1 MALGGSR
8 RASLQ
13 GVITVMGAVVLVFL
27 TTGLDDGWAQA
38 QADEAPDAFQEGVT
52 LLQQG
57 RVPEAIDR
65 LIRARDERPAAPG
78 VWAVLGQA
86 YEMARRTSEAID
98 AYRRVIELAPASD
111 EAQRARR
118 RLDQLGPDAETH
130 EAVRLDFEAAVAAY
144 GARDLATA
152 EADFRKVLE
161 RIPKHLPSL
170 LLLGTIAN
178 ASGRVDEARAR
189 WEAAVAVEPGF
200 YPAQV
205 NLGRLYEGAEEIDK
219 AVLAYTAAVL
229 TRATSSDVAFAA
241 RRLSQLGSTPEQAM
255 TVRGWLRDASEAL
268 QTGRADDAR
277 RLFEQ
282 VMAVLPTHA
291 PASFSA
297 ALLAA
302 KRGQTVE
309 AMGLLK
315 RGLEGDPDF
324 YPSLFLLGEIEAG
337 QGRFKEA
344 IGYFKRVA
352 ELAAP
357 RREGI
362 EARRRIPGLEEAVN
376 AQTVLEVG
384 FRLEARKSFDEG
396 IEAFQRREYDAAF
409 KAFGKASV
417 LDDQNPFYVFN
428 RGLAAFNLDNNLVAA
443 KSFERAVELLPTYG
457 LAHFWLA
464 LLFQASAQQA
474 RDNGNLPEAQAEYL
488 AAARRLDQAIEHGA
502 QAWFLDEA
510 KKRRAECL
518 DFLERY
524 QEEAGY
530 LAIGGLLVMQGRLQE
545 AITAFR
551 RAAERLPWDFQP
563 MLNLGAIFADQGMDD
578 LAKEALD
585 RAAQISPR
593 SPKPHLEMGLLFE
606 RQKRNDEAIAAY
618 RKAAELAPDAPTPHA
633 SIGTLLQQKED
644 HAGAIQEFER
654 AIELSG
660 GTATPL
666 VHFRLAF
673 SYNQNGQLTLA
684 LAQYEKTLTLLEG
697 RTEKEAAG
705 LRNTASERAETLA
718 RSLRP
723 YTISFHATPWSYDS
737 NITSSGTDPLGE
749 VSIGFGGGMTYRLV
763 DTATFRVRG
772 ALDHGE
778 NFYLLRNQ
786 TMNSSTT
793 LSLSTE
799 YQLHPL
805 VDLSAGYGWTYGH
818 GSSGP
823 QSIGQSINGSVTK
836 RGQLPSGMSLGLSYG
851 TSDGLSGSTL
861 QNSNLGVNL
870 SLSQSLAAQ
879 GSVSVSYGMSM
890 SDSNRADQ
898 VTQSKSVGLTYSRA
912 LWKVLS
918 ASWSYHVGFTDYVNP
933 FTVADVKG
941 GRRVESLVFRKGGS
955 KSYGMNLSYVFRG
968 DLTVSLGINLMRNE
982 SNVAI
987 DRPEDINELLTN
999 LVKAGGNFRK
1009 QTTSFSVSKSF

>member
-1 MALGGSR
+1 MVPVGSR
-8 RASLQ
+8 PASLQ
-13 GVITVMGAVVLVFL
+13 GLIGVMGVVVLLVL
-27 TTGLDDGWAQA
+27 TTGPRDAGAQA
-38 QADEAPDAFQEGVT
+38 EAAPDAFQEGVT

-65 LIRARDERPAAPG
+65 LILARDERPTAPA

-86 YEMARRTSEAID
+86 YEAARRMSEAID
-98 AYRRVIELAPASD
+98 AYRRVMELAPASD
-111 EAQRARR
+111 EAQRARQ
-118 RLDQLGPDAETH
+118 RLDQLGPDVETH
-130 EAVRLDFEAAVAAY
+130 EAVRRDFEAAVAAY

-152 EADFRKVLE
+152 ETNLLKVIE
-161 RIPKHLPSL
+161 RVPKHLPSL

-178 ASGRVDEARAR
+178 LSGRVDEAQAR
-189 WEAAVAVEPGF
+189 WETAVALEPGF

-205 NLGRLYEGAEEIDK
+205 NLGRVYENAGDLDK
-219 AVLAYTAAVL
+219 AVRAYTAAVL

-282 VMAVLPTHA
+282 VLAVLPTHA

-302 KRGQTVE
+302 KRGQTAE

-324 YPSLFLLGEIEAG
+324 YPALFLLGEIEAG

-344 IGYFKRVA
+344 VGYFKRVV
-352 ELAAP
+352 ELAGP

-384 FRLEARKSFDEG
+384 FRLEARTSFDEG

-428 RGLAAFNLDNNLVAA
+428 RGLAAFNLNNNLAAA

-488 AAARRLDQAIEHGA
+488 AASQKFERAIEHGA
-502 QAWFLDEA
+502 QDWFLDEA

-518 DFLERY
+518 DFLQRY

-530 LAIGGLLVMQGRLQE
+530 LAIGGLLVVQERLPE
-545 AITAFR
+545 AITAFG

-563 MLNLGAIFADQGMDD
+563 MLNLGAIFADQGEDD
-578 LAKEALD
+578 LAKAALD

-593 SPKPHLEMGLLFE
+593 SPKPYLEMGLLFE
-606 RQKRNDEAIAAY
+606 RQKRNDEAIASY
-618 RKAAELAPDAPTPHA
+618 RKAAELAPDAPPPHV

-644 HAGAIQEFER
+644 HPGAIKEFER
-654 AIELSG
+654 AVELSG

-673 SYNQNGQLTLA
+673 SYNMNGQLTLA
-684 LAQYEKTLTLLEG
+684 LEQYEKTLKLLEG
-697 RTEKEAAG
+697 RTEKEAVG
-705 LRNTASERAETLA
+705 LRNTVSERAETLA

-723 YTISFHATPWSYDS
+723 YTISFHATPWSYD
-737 NITSSGTDPLGE
+737 NNVNTSETAPTGE
-749 VSIGFGGGMTYRLV
+749 VSTVFGGGISYRLV
-763 DTATFRVRG
+763 DTASFRVRG
-772 ALDHGE
+772 GFDHNE
-778 NFYLLRNQ
+778 SFYLLRSQ
-786 TMNSSTT
+786 TMNTSTS
-793 LSLSTE
+793 LSLSTD

-805 VDLSAGYGWTYGH
+805 VDLSAGYSWTYGH

-823 QSIGQSINGSVTK
+823 QSIGQSASASVTK
-836 RGQLPSGMSLGLSYG
+836 RGQLPSGMTLGLSYG

-861 QNSNLGVNL
+861 RSSNLGYNL

-879 GSVSVSYGMSM
+879 GTVSVSYGMSVN
-890 SDSNRADQ
+890 DSNQIGRA
-898 VTQSKSVGLTYSRA
+898 SCRE
-912 LWKVLS
+912 
-918 ASWSYHVGFTDYVNP
+918 
-933 FTVADVKG
+933 
-941 GRRVESLVFRKGGS
+941 RV
-955 KSYGMNLSYVFRG
+955 
-968 DLTVSLGINLMRNE
+968 
-982 SNVAI
+982 
-987 DRPEDINELLTN
+987 
-999 LVKAGGNFRK
+999 
-1009 QTTSFSVSKSF
+1009 